1 MEERCVYARH
11 QARLESS
18 ACPNS
23 SPTMKRILM
32 HMSDLP
38 YVSREATVFLVWEF
52 YGRSQQSAWKF
63 SGLGGVRNAIPF
75 KLRTSSPWPRNNH
88 RPFRSIFRSFHL
100 IACQE
105 RIKVSQKKRINM
117 RTIVEI
123 NLDVSVRIRTYVLIL
138 LRPNFGGRIAP
149 NPNSSPCS

>member
-1 MEERCVYARH
+1 MLGTRRDWKGAPAQIPV
-11 QARLESS
+11 L
-18 ACPNS
+18 
-23 SPTMKRILM
+23 ILM

-88 RPFRSIFRSFHL
+88 RPFRSIF
-100 IACQE
+100 
-105 RIKVSQKKRINM
+105 
-117 RTIVEI
+117 
-123 NLDVSVRIRTYVLIL
+123 
-138 LRPNFGGRIAP
+138 
-149 NPNSSPCS
+149 